1 MKDILKSLAKLYL
14 ILSVVASILIPMV
27 FGNTVSR
34 FGRTE
39 RDWPLTIGIF
49 VGIFLSSIIIPIILF
64 GMSEILERVLY
75 ICDGIA
81 DLKLDQKE
89 IMRKEKEK
97 EEFWKCPNCGALNSP
112 VTGTCSCGYN
122 KTS

>member
-14 ILSVVASILIPMV
+14 ILSIVASILTPMV
-27 FGNTVSR
+27 FGNTVSS

-49 VGIFLSSIIIPIILF
+49 VGVFLSSIIISIILF
-64 GMSEILERVLY
+64 GMSEILDQAEH
-75 ICDGIA
+75 ITSEISNM
-81 DLKLDQKE
+81 KHDQK
-89 IMRKEKEK
+89 ITANKNIEK

-122 KTS
+122 KTF